1 MKKEEGVVT
10 IPLRLLIVVA
20 ILVITVPLV
29 LGIVSYY
36 SSVSTEQQ
44 LISSVNYLR
53 NQIRMVFS
61 QGENTSI
68 VSRVTFPLGTEFVK
82 IGGPLNSSDSYLI
95 KYKIRDGV
103 ERYTVVN
110 YGDLGVRMTWDGK
123 TLQIGSGTY
132 DFIITKRLA
141 NFDID
146 HNGKLDDFYVNIEVR
161 T

>member
-1 MKKEEGVVT
+1 MKREDGVVT
-10 IPLRLLIVVA
+10 MPLRLLIVVA

-29 LGIVSYY
+29 LGITSYY
-36 SSVSTEQQ
+36 SRISTEQD
-44 LISSVNYLR
+44 LISSVNYLK

-68 VSRVTFPLGTEFVK
+68 VARVTFPLGTEFVK
-82 IGGPLNSSDSYLI
+82 IGGPLNSSESYLI

-110 YGDLGVRMTWDGK
+110 YGNLGVRMTWDGK
-123 TLQIGSGTY
+123 TLTVGSGTY
-132 DFIITKRLA
+132 DFIIVKRLA
-141 NFDID
+141 TTDLD
-146 HNGKLDDFYVNIEVR
+146 GDGVLDDFYINIEVR

>member
-1 MKKEEGVVT
+1 MKREEGVVT
-10 IPLRLLIVVA
+10 MPLRLLIVVA

-44 LISSVNYLR
+44 LISSVNYLK

-61 QGENTSI
+61 QGYNTSI
-68 VSRVTFPLGTEFVK
+68 VTRVTFPLGTEFIK
-82 IGGPLNSSDSYLI
+82 IGGPLNSSEAYLI
-95 KYKIRDGV
+95 KYKLRNGI
-103 ERYTVVN
+103 ERYTIVN
-110 YGDLGVRMTWDGK
+110 YGNLGVRMTWDNK
-123 TLQIGSGTY
+123 TLTIGSGTY
-132 DFIITKRLA
+132 DFIITKCLA

-146 HNGKLDDFYVNIEVR
+146 NNGKLDDFYINIEVR